1 MSNTQVCNTYLFS
14 KKELSELS
22 KLKIKWSTNDN
33 NNLYNEFIESRD
45 YLRDICKVY
54 FNNQYYTSFYQP
66 LSWNHLISTFT
77 TKLY

>member
-1 MSNTQVCNTYLFS
+1 MSNTQVRNTYLFS
-14 KKELSELS
+14 KKKLSELS

-54 FNNQYYTSFYQP
+54 FNNESVLQESI
-66 LSWNHLISTFT
+66 NHYHGII
-77 TKLY
+77 